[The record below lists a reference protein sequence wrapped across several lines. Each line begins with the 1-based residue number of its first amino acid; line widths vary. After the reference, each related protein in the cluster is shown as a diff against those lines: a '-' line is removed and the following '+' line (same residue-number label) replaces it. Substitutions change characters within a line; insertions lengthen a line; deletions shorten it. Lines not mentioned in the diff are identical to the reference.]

1 MFSGFDEA
9 ILNRDIKM
17 LQAIINNSFIIDPTT
32 ETVQKML
39 KRIKDNNIDI
49 FEQHDN
55 KKLNKDVINWT
66 KDYERQVLNDL
77 YFNFSLERLN
87 LLLELVP
94 YVEADYIKQQ
104 GEKLSKNNK
113 IKNDIRVEKFLKIF
127 VEDIKYKLEEIIPR
141 EKINYILIKLG
152 EKLIELGNK
161 E

>member
-1 MFSGFDEA
+1 MSSRFDEA
-9 ILNRDIKM
+9 ILNKDIKT
-17 LQAIINNSFIIDPTT
+17 LQAIINNSFVIDPTT

-49 FEQHDN
+49 FEPHDN
-55 KKLNKDVINWT
+55 KRLNKDVINWT

-94 YVEADYIKQQ
+94 HVEEDYIKQQ
-104 GEKLSKNNK
+104 GEKLSRNNK
-113 IKNDIRVEKFLKIF
+113 IKNDIRIEKFLKIF
-127 VEDIKYKLEEIIPR
+127 VEDIKYKLEKIIPR